1 VSKWTADPRFHFA
14 PDRAAEYA
22 PCTDSHCRRPHL
34 FGSPLN
40 APQARTL
47 RAGHEPADQTEDVL
61 DRLIRDAARVGRW
74 LRRILVISLVVV
86 IVRHLS
92 SSLPDA
98 FLASLVVLAAVEI
111 LAAMSADDARRKDGR
126 R

>member
-1 VSKWTADPRFHFA
+1 MSKWTADPRFHFA

-34 FGSPLN
+34 FG
-40 APQARTL
+40 APPRSAHARPIT
-47 RAGHEPADQTEDVL
+47 ADVPVGPAEDVV

-74 LRRILVISLVVV
+74 LRRVVVVSLVVV